1 MILIPSDTVA
11 ERVIKKL
18 HGKRLLGALVRVRKY
33 HSRSWHNDPRV
44 NSGKISEELKNKRK
58 GDRRQSSLKEHKQH
72 KIEFTGH
79 QSFSRRNL

>member
-44 NSGKISEELKNKRK
+44 NSGKISEELKNRRK
-58 GDRRQSSLKEHKQH
+58 GDRRQSSLKERKQR